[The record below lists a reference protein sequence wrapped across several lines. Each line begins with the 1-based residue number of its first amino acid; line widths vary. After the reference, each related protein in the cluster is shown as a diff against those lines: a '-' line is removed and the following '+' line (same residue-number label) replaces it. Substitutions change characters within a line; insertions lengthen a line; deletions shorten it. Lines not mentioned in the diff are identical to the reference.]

1 MNFTTEQK
9 EVIVTVLEKLYK
21 MPYNQLI
28 TFLDSKTIK
37 EMKWIYSRIEYAAWL
52 EKREEEEA

>member
-1 MNFTTEQK
+1 MNFTAEQK

-21 MPYNQLI
+21 MPYNQLS

-37 EMKWIYSRIEYAAWL
+37 EMKWIYSRIEYAKWL
-52 EKREEEEA
+52 AQREEAEV